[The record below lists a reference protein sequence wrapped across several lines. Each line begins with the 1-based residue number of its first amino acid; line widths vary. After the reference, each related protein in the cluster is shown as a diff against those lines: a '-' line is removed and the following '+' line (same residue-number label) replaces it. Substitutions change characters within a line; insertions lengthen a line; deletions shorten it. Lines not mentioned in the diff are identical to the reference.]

1 MNSQIDRNNRG
12 RSRQHGDSSTHA
24 WPQRQTTIP
33 IGSTAM
39 ESIQPSELHRCT
51 GHCRRFRYRRKCPPF
66 GEPLISA
73 ASRRAPCRTKVF
85 VPSFSVPS
93 SPFSRQP
100 LLISCAVLFVF
111 SCLLLWPLTTPG
123 PVLAYANTRHL
134 HGKVNLNC
142 TDIINYNKLC
152 ERNAKKKLGVE

>member
-1 MNSQIDRNNRG
+1 MTAAAPTRG
-12 RSRQHGDSSTHA
+12 
-24 WPQRQTTIP
+24 PQRQTPIP
-33 IGSTAM
+33 IGSVAM

-73 ASRRAPCRTKVF
+73 AASNRAPCRTRLF
-85 VPSFSVPS
+85 VPSSSVP
-93 SPFSRQP
+93 FSLKP
-100 LLISCAVLFVF
+100 LLISCVVLFIF
-111 SCLLLWPLTTPG
+111 SCLHLWPLTTHG

-142 TDIINYNKLC
+142 TDIINYNKFAR
-152 ERNAKKKLGVE
+152 EM